1 MTTLVNQYILEAKYL
16 DNIKRVKRKY
26 LVGVFS
32 NLDAVEAAKQKMI
45 DGETKYKLAF
55 SLKTQFNPFLQRVA

>member
-26 LVGVFS
+26 LVGVFA
-32 NLDAVEAAKQKMI
+32 NLADVEKAKNNLISK
-45 DGETKYKLAF
+45 ETKYKLAF
-55 SLKTQFNPFLQRVA
+55 SLTTQFNPFLQRVA